1 LHCSAN
7 SRLLVRKRHPVYD
20 PNLLS
25 YANLDWRCDV
35 FAGGTGRRCR
45 VYQTMKE
52 LLPARL
58 RTLWQAVEDNR
69 ITADEF
75 QSQQERWM
83 DEHKQ
88 LWQQALLLDGYTD
101 LRESLLSELGRY
113 LGISDLAEL
122 QRRCQ
127 EGVLAVASEW
137 KETFQQDNAR
147 SVERFYD
154 QSQAYLYD
162 LVGWHTLADDNS
174 PLAYVLALQFALE
187 HGCRHHLDF
196 GAGVGSGSL
205 LFARHG
211 FGITLADI
219 STTLLQFS
227 RWRLDIRGLQA
238 QMIDLKTAPL
248 PSEAFDIIT
257 AMDVFEH
264 LVDPVETIAQLW
276 DALKPGGFL
285 FGRFDA
291 DQDPD
296 HPQHI
301 VRDFAPTFKRMKELG
316 LVEMWR
322 DDWLWG
328 HQVFRKE

>member
-1 LHCSAN
+1 
-7 SRLLVRKRHPVYD
+7 
-20 PNLLS
+20 
-25 YANLDWRCDV
+25 
-35 FAGGTGRRCR
+35 
-45 VYQTMKE
+45 M
-52 LLPARL
+52 
-58 RTLWQAVEDNR
+58 
-69 ITADEF
+69 
-75 QSQQERWM
+75 
-83 DEHKQ
+83 
-88 LWQQALLLDGYTD
+88 
-101 LRESLLSELGRY
+101 
-113 LGISDLAEL
+113 
-122 QRRCQ
+122 
-127 EGVLAVASEW
+127 AVASEW
-137 KETFQQDNAR
+137 KETFQKDNAR

-162 LVGWHTLADDNS
+162 LIGWHTLADDNS
-174 PLAYVLALQFALE
+174 PLAYVLALQFALDR
-187 HGCRHHLDF
+187 GCRHHLDF

-211 FGITLADI
+211 FSITLADI

-238 QMIDLKTAPL
+238 QVIDLKTAPL

-264 LVDPVETIAQLW
+264 LVDPVETVAQLW

-316 LVEMWR
+316 LVEVWR